1 MVDVKTLMDLVHSRT
16 RLIETRFVG
25 GLNNQIKLDARF
37 CGEILTF
44 LSIAFTAEA
53 FVSFMYRNFN
63 ACLIGRTLC
72 A

>member
-1 MVDVKTLMDLVHSRT
+1 MDLVHSRT
-16 RLIETRFVG
+16 RLIEIRFVG
-25 GLNNQIKLDARF
+25 GLNNPKITLDTTF

-44 LSIAFTAEA
+44 VSIAFTAEA

-63 ACLIGRTLC
+63 ARVIGRTLC